1 MENLIEFQKKQ
12 IEALQ
17 AELEKTKDL
26 LKESILI
33 LYEIKDVFIKI
44 LKERNK
50 NEK

>member
-1 MENLIEFQKKQ
+1 MENLIEFQKQQ

-17 AELEKTKDL
+17 AELQKTKGL
-26 LKESILI
+26 LKQSILI
-33 LYEIKDVFIKI
+33 LDEIKDDFIKI